1 MKVKNMGRENFHRL
15 INNLAEIG
23 KELKKSREEEERKN
37 RFDIDDIMEEVTEN
51 EK

>member
-1 MKVKNMGRENFHRL
+1 MKVSKMTRKEFHRL
-15 INNLAEIG
+15 ISNLSEIS
-23 KELKKSREEEERKN
+23 KELKKCREEEERKN